1 MLDAEAF
8 AAALLVTNLL
18 DSLQIPYVIGGSVA
32 SMAHG
37 MIRSTLDVDIVA
49 DIEAEHVEP
58 LLASLS
64 SVFYV
69 DESSIWRAI
78 ERRDSFN
85 LIHLETMVKVDVFL
99 PRVRPFDRQ
108 QLARRIAVRISPN
121 AAETF
126 WILTA
131 EDTILAKLD
140 WFRMGGEVSER
151 QWRDILGVLKTQGEA
166 LDVAYLRQWAA
177 ALNVAELLERA
188 LEEAGI

>member
-8 AAALLVTNLL
+8 AAALLVTTLL
-18 DSLQIPYVIGGSVA
+18 DSLRIPYVIGGSVA